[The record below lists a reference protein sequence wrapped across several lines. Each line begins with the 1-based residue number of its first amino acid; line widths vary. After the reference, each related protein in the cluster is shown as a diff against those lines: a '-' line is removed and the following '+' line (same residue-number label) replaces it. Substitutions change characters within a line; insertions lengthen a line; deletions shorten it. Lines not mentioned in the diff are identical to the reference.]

1 MADVPA
7 STPLGGALEGIR
19 VLDLSRILAG
29 PWAAMLLGD
38 LGAEVIK
45 VELPGL
51 GDDTRGWGPPFLGGG
66 VAAEQGGEPGEPAG
80 EPAGEG
86 AGESVYF
93 LGCNRNKRG
102 MAIDLARPEGKALLA
117 KLIAQS
123 DVLIE
128 NFKPGTLDRW
138 GFDAAWLAAQAPTLV
153 HCSITGYGAGGP
165 KSDLPGYDFILQAES
180 GLMSLCGPADGAA
193 SKYGVAIVD
202 LATGMMAVNAIQA
215 ALIARFRTGRG
226 QKVAASLYDSGI
238 ALLANV
244 GNSHLAT
251 GKDARRFG
259 NGHPTIV
266 PYTTFPTA
274 DGVVALAVGNDGQFA
289 KLAALCGH
297 PDWTQDPR
305 FARNVARVQN
315 RKAIE
320 ALIATAFIT
329 RSTQALVDE
338 LQAQGVPAAP
348 VRSVAQALADEH
360 TQARGLV
367 LDVQHPSAG
376 TFKTLAVPLSL
387 ADTPTRVR
395 RPPPRLGEHTRQIL
409 QDELGLPAAEVDA
422 LMRAGVVAGLPASEE
437 TTP

>member
-1 MADVPA
+1 MVAAAALAA
-7 STPLGGALEGIR
+7 SGGALEGIR

-38 LGAEVIK
+38 LGADVIK
-45 VELPGL
+45 VELPGQ
-51 GDDTRGWGPPFLGGG
+51 GDDTRGWGPPFLDADGGAG
-66 VAAEQGGEPGEPAG
+66 QGGEQGRT
-80 EPAGEG
+80 

-117 KLIAQS
+117 KLMARA

-128 NFKPGTLDRW
+128 NFKPGTLARW
-138 GFDAAWLAAQAPTLV
+138 GFDAAWLEAHAPTLV

-180 GLMSLCGPADGAA
+180 GLMSLCGPADGEA

-202 LATGMMAVNAIQA
+202 LATGMMAANAIQA

-226 QKVAASLYDSGI
+226 QQVAASLYDTGI

-251 GKDARRFG
+251 GRDARRYG

-266 PYTTFPTA
+266 PYTTFNTA

-289 KLAALCGH
+289 KLATLCNH
-297 PDWTQDPR
+297 PEWAQDPR
-305 FARNVARVQN
+305 FARNAARVQN
-315 RKAIE
+315 REAIE
-320 ALIATAFIT
+320 ALVAAALAART
-329 RSTQALVDE
+329 TQALVDD

-348 VRSVAQALADEH
+348 VRSVAQALADDH

-367 LDVQHPSAG
+367 LDVLHPTAG
-376 TFKTLAVPLSL
+376 AFKSLATPLSL
-387 ADTPTRVR
+387 TGTPTSMRH
-395 RPPPRLGEHTRQIL
+395 PPPRLGEHTRQIL
-409 QDELGLPAAEVDA
+409 QDEWGLTVNEVDA
-422 LMRAGVVAGLPASEE
+422 LMRAGVIACGPTTEE
-437 TTP
+437 ATT